1 MSIKHWPEQERPRE
15 KLIHQGASAL
25 SDSELLAI
33 FLRTGTQGI
42 SAVELARQVLS
53 QFGGLRALMSASREE
68 FCQGFGLGDAKYT
81 QLQAVLEMSKRHLQE
96 QLMRETV
103 FASAEHVRT
112 YLSSQLRHSQREIFA
127 VLFLDTQHRLIRYQE
142 LFMGTIDAAAVYPR
156 EVVKAALQYNAAAV
170 ILAHNHPSGVAEP
183 SQADISITD
192 KIKRALDLVDV
203 RLLDHFVVGDG
214 SPVSLAERG
223 LV

>member
-1 MSIKHWPEQERPRE
+1 
-15 KLIHQGASAL
+15 
-25 SDSELLAI
+25 
-33 FLRTGTQGI
+33 
-42 SAVELARQVLS
+42 VL
-53 QFGGLRALMSASREE
+53 
-68 FCQGFGLGDAKYT
+68 
-81 QLQAVLEMSKRHLQE
+81 V
-96 QLMRETV
+96 
-103 FASAEHVRT
+103 
-112 YLSSQLRHSQREIFA
+112 
-127 VLFLDTQHRLIRYQE
+127 LDTQHRLIRYEE

-156 EVVKAALQYNAAAV
+156 EVVKAALHYNAAAV